1 MSESNNFKFQLGRDY
16 YLEKG
21 GIIFTES
28 YLVRRGKCCGSNC
41 RHCPF
46 WPTEKGN
53 DILKEQIINNLKK

>member
-1 MSESNNFKFQLGRDY
+1 MSELDKIKFELGRDY

-28 YLVRRGKCCGSNC
+28 YLVKRGKCCGSNC

-46 WPTEKGN
+46 WPTQKGN
-53 DILKEQIINNLKK
+53 DILREDIIKKLEK